1 MAEFKVINIKIIDK
15 RERDLTD
22 MITITRQQFRDAL
35 TKCLA
40 VLIESKPDTT
50 MDEDTADLFVQ
61 SCELFATGIEY
72 VLFDNDDEEED

>member
-40 VLIESKPDTT
+40 ALIESKPDTT
-50 MDEDTADLFVQ
+50 DEDTADLFVQ
-61 SCELFATGIEY
+61 SCGLFATGIEY